1 MKTLTCYLLFTLM
14 PLSMAMGQ
22 KVDLQSALR
31 TLDATVKKRELYIQ
45 KRQQVIDHLKKN
57 LETSTIDNDKYTIC
71 RRIYDEYQ
79 KFDADSA
86 LAYVYRCQ
94 RLAIKN
100 KQKEW
105 MTQAKIDEILILIY
119 RGEFIAV
126 KGRLEEY
133 GPIENLSPQIQPQ
146 LAMASLEYYMRMHG
160 TGYVDVADKLS
171 SSPELCWNK
180 YKRYIPTDSWCY
192 DYYESIV
199 TGHHIEGRL
208 IKRLRTLP
216 EPSVP
221 AAMIEV
227 TLAKLYKSKN
237 NSELYYYYLIES
249 AINDICSGNREAQS
263 LILLIESPYVRKDN
277 ERAFT
282 YAMVCTENAKA
293 YKDTGRSLDIVG
305 AHAIITKTFEAELEH
320 KNIYLS
326 IIIALLGVL
335 VIVALMQLRLIIKKR
350 KRQNDMMTDLKE
362 MNIKLQKHIDKE
374 NEMQQKLKENNEC
387 LQAELDYRNNNFL
400 NVYLLVSRYIADVQ
414 KFKRSVFNQLIG
426 GKIDNA
432 KKALNA
438 SEDTEKYLQNFYN
451 QFDKA
456 YLSTHPDFLQ
466 RFNELMKP
474 DKQITV
480 PNPDSLTPELRI
492 YALVSLGIT
501 DSVSIAE
508 FLHYST
514 QTIYNYRL
522 KIRHNSCIPEKDF
535 ADAVANMYYQQPHQ

>member
-1 MKTLTCYLLFTLM
+1 
-14 PLSMAMGQ
+14 
-22 KVDLQSALR
+22 
-31 TLDATVKKRELYIQ
+31 
-45 KRQQVIDHLKKN
+45 
-57 LETSTIDNDKYTIC
+57 
-71 RRIYDEYQ
+71 
-79 KFDADSA
+79 
-86 LAYVYRCQ
+86 
-94 RLAIKN
+94 
-100 KQKEW
+100 
-105 MTQAKIDEILILIY
+105 
-119 RGEFIAV
+119 
-126 KGRLEEY
+126 
-133 GPIENLSPQIQPQ
+133 
-146 LAMASLEYYMRMHG
+146 
-160 TGYVDVADKLS
+160 
-171 SSPELCWNK
+171 
-180 YKRYIPTDSWCY
+180 
-192 DYYESIV
+192 
-199 TGHHIEGRL
+199 
-208 IKRLRTLP
+208 
-216 EPSVP
+216 
-221 AAMIEV
+221 
-227 TLAKLYKSKN
+227 
-237 NSELYYYYLIES
+237 
-249 AINDICSGNREAQS
+249 
-263 LILLIESPYVRKDN
+263 
-277 ERAFT
+277 
-282 YAMVCTENAKA
+282 
-293 YKDTGRSLDIVG
+293 
-305 AHAIITKTFEAELEH
+305 
-320 KNIYLS
+320 
-326 IIIALLGVL
+326 
-335 VIVALMQLRLIIKKR
+335 
-350 KRQNDMMTDLKE
+350 MMTDLKE

-414 KFKRSVFNQLIG
+414 KFKKSVFNQLIG

>member
-1 MKTLTCYLLFTLM
+1 
-14 PLSMAMGQ
+14 
-22 KVDLQSALR
+22 
-31 TLDATVKKRELYIQ
+31 
-45 KRQQVIDHLKKN
+45 
-57 LETSTIDNDKYTIC
+57 
-71 RRIYDEYQ
+71 
-79 KFDADSA
+79 
-86 LAYVYRCQ
+86 
-94 RLAIKN
+94 
-100 KQKEW
+100 
-105 MTQAKIDEILILIY
+105 
-119 RGEFIAV
+119 
-126 KGRLEEY
+126 
-133 GPIENLSPQIQPQ
+133 
-146 LAMASLEYYMRMHG
+146 
-160 TGYVDVADKLS
+160 
-171 SSPELCWNK
+171 
-180 YKRYIPTDSWCY
+180 
-192 DYYESIV
+192 
-199 TGHHIEGRL
+199 
-208 IKRLRTLP
+208 
-216 EPSVP
+216 
-221 AAMIEV
+221 
-227 TLAKLYKSKN
+227 
-237 NSELYYYYLIES
+237 
-249 AINDICSGNREAQS
+249 
-263 LILLIESPYVRKDN
+263 
-277 ERAFT
+277 
-282 YAMVCTENAKA
+282 
-293 YKDTGRSLDIVG
+293 
-305 AHAIITKTFEAELEH
+305 
-320 KNIYLS
+320 
-326 IIIALLGVL
+326 
-335 VIVALMQLRLIIKKR
+335 
-350 KRQNDMMTDLKE
+350 MMTDLKE

-414 KFKRSVFNQLIG
+414 KFKKSVFNQLIG

-480 PNPDSLTPELRI
+480 PNPDSLTSELRI

>member
-1 MKTLTCYLLFTLM
+1 
-14 PLSMAMGQ
+14 
-22 KVDLQSALR
+22 
-31 TLDATVKKRELYIQ
+31 
-45 KRQQVIDHLKKN
+45 
-57 LETSTIDNDKYTIC
+57 
-71 RRIYDEYQ
+71 
-79 KFDADSA
+79 
-86 LAYVYRCQ
+86 
-94 RLAIKN
+94 
-100 KQKEW
+100 
-105 MTQAKIDEILILIY
+105 
-119 RGEFIAV
+119 
-126 KGRLEEY
+126 
-133 GPIENLSPQIQPQ
+133 
-146 LAMASLEYYMRMHG
+146 
-160 TGYVDVADKLS
+160 
-171 SSPELCWNK
+171 
-180 YKRYIPTDSWCY
+180 
-192 DYYESIV
+192 
-199 TGHHIEGRL
+199 
-208 IKRLRTLP
+208 
-216 EPSVP
+216 
-221 AAMIEV
+221 
-227 TLAKLYKSKN
+227 
-237 NSELYYYYLIES
+237 
-249 AINDICSGNREAQS
+249 
-263 LILLIESPYVRKDN
+263 
-277 ERAFT
+277 
-282 YAMVCTENAKA
+282 
-293 YKDTGRSLDIVG
+293 
-305 AHAIITKTFEAELEH
+305 
-320 KNIYLS
+320 
-326 IIIALLGVL
+326 
-335 VIVALMQLRLIIKKR
+335 
-350 KRQNDMMTDLKE
+350 MMTDLKE
-362 MNIKLQKHIDKE
+362 MNIKLQRHIDKE

-456 YLSTHPDFLQ
+456 YLSTHPDFLK